1 MENFNLDLDTINTN
15 FLEPLRRLTSNEGEL
30 SENLRDMSPV
40 LEEVGRIIY
49 SNNAVTINL
58 AWALAAI
65 LGLGLLLLKLFFGL
79 TLFDVMD
86 AMTGATPHYGGTGY
100 GAPATGYG
108 APAQSYGA
116 PSTGYAAPAS
126 GYSSRS
132 SYDEDD
138 VQLTPEQKAL
148 YPELTKLQEQL
159 DQLKESEVNLRH
171 QIFYNS
177 DNDVASDAIGHI
189 GYSY

>member
-1 MENFNLDLDTINTN
+1 MENLNLDFDVINTN
-15 FLEPLRRLTSNEGEL
+15 FLEPLRNFLDGDTS
-30 SENLRDMSPV
+30 
-40 LEEVGRIIY
+40 EETARIFFQNQSITV
-49 SNNAVTINL
+49 NA
-58 AWALAAI
+58 AAAAAAI
-65 LGLGLLLLKLFFGL
+65 AAGLALLLKLFFGL

-108 APAQSYGA
+108 APQQSYGA
-116 PSTGYAAPAS
+116 PASTGYAAPAS

-132 SYDEDD
+132 SFEDDD

-177 DNDVASDAIGHI
+177 DSDVTPTSAGHI

>member
-1 MENFNLDLDTINTN
+1 
-15 FLEPLRRLTSNEGEL
+15 
-30 SENLRDMSPV
+30 MSPV

-49 SNNAVTINL
+49 SNQSVTINL
-58 AWALAAI
+58 AWAAAGVI
-65 LGLGLLLLKLFFGL
+65 GLGLLLLKLFFGL

-100 GAPATGYG
+100 GAPATGYA

-116 PSTGYAAPAS
+116 PSTGYAAPSS

-177 DNDVASDAIGHI
+177 DPDVASAATGHI

>member
-1 MENFNLDLDTINTN
+1 M
-15 FLEPLRRLTSNEGEL
+15 G
-30 SENLRDMSPV
+30 
-40 LEEVGRIIY
+40 
-49 SNNAVTINL
+49 TINL
-58 AWALAAI
+58 AWAAAGVI
-65 LGLGLLLLKLFFGL
+65 GLGLLLLKLFFGL

-108 APAQSYGA
+108 APSQSYGA

-132 SYDEDD
+132 SYGDDD

-148 YPELTKLQEQL
+148 YPELTKLQ
-159 DQLKESEVNLRH
+159 DQ
-171 QIFYNS
+171 
-177 DNDVASDAIGHI
+177 
-189 GYSY
+189 